1 MSFVGLSL
9 RLNRRVIFRSH
20 KVETHFSNCHP
31 RSVHLSCRLL
41 EKDSSDKEKEAREK
55 LNQLLKDIKDSKAK
69 KTQDELKGKFVCLQT
84 NSQ

>member
-1 MSFVGLSL
+1 
-9 RLNRRVIFRSH
+9 
-20 KVETHFSNCHP
+20 
-31 RSVHLSCRLL
+31 L

-69 KTQDELKGKFVCLQT
+69 KIQDELKGKFVCLQT